1 MRKQKHNA
9 SREPDGGDRRDR
21 EREREKGWEP
31 SDKDDRGRKVEEKRG
46 SDDGRKRGEQTLA

>member
-1 MRKQKHNA
+1 MA
-9 SREPDGGDRRDR
+9 EIGGIER
-21 EREREKGWEP
+21 EREREKGWKP